1 MLYGTVGDEGS
12 GLRKGGWVGWEA
24 SLNRESTELVTH
36 CVRLAMWHLQD
47 SKQNE
52 RVLAGIW
59 GKGFSHLLCISKNDL
74 TQPKLQ
80 KKLCEAC

>member
-1 MLYGTVGDEGS
+1 M
-12 GLRKGGWVGWEA
+12 A
-24 SLNRESTELVTH
+24 SLNRDASELVTH

-52 RVLAGIW
+52 VVLAGIW
-59 GKGFSHLLCISKNDL
+59 GKGSSHPLCISKTDL

-80 KKLCEAC
+80 RKLCEAC